1 MAKMFY
7 TLEETKAALGRSEDD
22 IKELAKEGKL
32 REFRDGPRLMFKTD
46 QVEHL
51 KAELAAAGG
60 GESLELAPDDHE
72 GDISLA
78 DSASSASGISLADSV
93 GGSRTGSRGGS
104 AAGGSAAGGSTAA
117 GKSAAADDTALA
129 ADLGL
134 SGSVSGMPSSGK
146 VAAASSRSGFDVL
159 DDEPAEK
166 VDPSAQTS
174 IAPGLNA
181 DQINIES
188 VGSGSG
194 LLDLTRESD
203 DTSLGAELLDEIAP
217 GASGV
222 RRPPTESALS
232 ASALGGSSLG
242 GSVSGTGVGMG
253 LSDSRGGVP
262 ATRGGAAAATVVEA
276 PDPLAPAFGLAAVGA
291 ACAVLFAVFAMVCG
305 LSGDHPALLA
315 KMGSGEPGG
324 FSFLIV
330 VAMVF
335 ALPVILF
342 VGGLVAGRAKK

>member
-7 TLEETKAALGRSEDD
+7 TLDETKAALGRSEDE
-22 IKELAKEGKL
+22 IKELAREGKL

-51 KAELAAAGG
+51 KADLAAGG
-60 GESLELAPDDHE
+60 DALQLAPDESDL
-72 GDISLA
+72 GLA
-78 DSASSASGISLADSV
+78 DPSSSASGISLADSAT
-93 GGSRTGSRGGS
+93 GSRTGTR
-104 AAGGSAAGGSTAA
+104 AGGTGAGGSTAA
-117 GKSAAADDTALA
+117 GAAAAEDTALA

-146 VAAASSRSGFDVL
+146 VAGSAAGLTGSHGSRAGIDAIST
-159 DDEPAEK
+159 DESTEK

-181 DQINIES
+181 DQVNIES

-232 ASALGGSSLG
+232 ASALAGSSLG
-242 GSVSGTGVGMG
+242 GSASGTGTGMG
-253 LSDSRGGVP
+253 LADSRPGMP
-262 ATRGGAAAATVVEA
+262 AARGAAAATVVEA

-291 ACAVLFAVFAMVCG
+291 ACVLLFAVYALVCG
-305 LSGDHPALLA
+305 LSGDHPDILSR
-315 KMGSGEPGG
+315 MGSSAQGG

-330 VAMVF
+330 VAIVF
-335 ALPVILF
+335 ALPIVLF
-342 VGGLVAGRAKK
+342 VGGLLAGRARK